1 MKWQRAA
8 RRSTAKTPPAT
19 PPAIPLMCDVGD
31 EMASKAAVFVA
42 GDEVSIV
49 IITEDDVVLGVDVVL
64 EVNVERVDGVGE
76 ATTPKH
82 ETSVPFS
89 TEKGNEL
96 AIGPPAIAA
105 KNRYVPCATFTVGH
119 VQLELDASRLDA
131 STMYSLV

>member
-1 MKWQRAA
+1 M
-8 RRSTAKTPPAT
+8 RRTAKTPPAI
-19 PPAIPLMCDVGD
+19 PPAIPLMCDVGG
-31 EMASKAAVFVA
+31 EMASTAAVLA
-42 GDEVSIV
+42 GDGVSIV
-49 IITEDDVVLGVDVVL
+49 IVAEDDVMLGVDVVL

-96 AIGPPAIAA
+96 AIGPPAIVA
-105 KNRYVPCATFTVGH
+105 KNRYVPCVTFTVGH